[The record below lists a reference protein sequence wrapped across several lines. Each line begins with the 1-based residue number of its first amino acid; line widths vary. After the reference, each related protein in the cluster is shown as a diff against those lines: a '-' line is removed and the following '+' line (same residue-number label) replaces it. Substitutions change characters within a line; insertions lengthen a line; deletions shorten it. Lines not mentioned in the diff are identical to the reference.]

1 MLLKQFVVNV
11 ALTLIPMAAA
21 SAYPNPVIYNR
32 APFAGLATISYNACR
47 PDRLRLT
54 AARANGKGVMQETVN
69 RSNVR
74 RAACLINRI
83 TVTLDG
89 TTKTV
94 TPFTSKATGDA
105 NFILA
110 PLASGYGI
118 TSADQ
123 AKREVAKKH

>member
-1 MLLKQFVVNV
+1 MLLKQFVVSAALMV
-11 ALTLIPMAAA
+11 APLAAA
-21 SAYPNPVIYNR
+21 SAYPNPVIHNR
-32 APFAGLATISYNACR
+32 APFAGLATISYNGCR
-47 PDRLRLT
+47 SDRLRLT
-54 AARANGKGVMQETVN
+54 AAHANGQGVMQETVN
-69 RSNVR
+69 RSKVR

-94 TPFTSKATGDA
+94 TPFTSNATGDA

-110 PLASGYGI
+110 PLAAGYGI

-123 AKREVAKKH
+123 AKRDAAKKH